1 MNFAPKSDEKQKQ
14 SLSDVM
20 FSQPNLHED
29 QKKKQK
35 KQGLHPSLCDEDQN
49 KQILF
54 DDFMVCGF
62 IVQYMFYCAIVCFL
76 WDI

>member
-14 SLSDVM
+14 SLSDAM
-20 FSQPNLHED
+20 FSQPNLH
-29 QKKKQK
+29 
-35 KQGLHPSLCDEDQN
+35 EDQN

-54 DDFMVCGF
+54 DDFIGCGF
-62 IVQYMFYCAIVCFL
+62 IVQYMFYCAIVRYL